1 VKIDRVVVATAVSW
15 LGLWVH
21 ELHRVP
27 RLLGFT
33 PVGDLF
39 MLPIAAGL
47 ALWWSRSRGAPAAC
61 ALAIYATVNL
71 VGAVVTILPLGWLP
85 FVPDQTVAHYA
96 AHVIYAVCQLPLL
109 TLAILQLQ
117 RRLDRKNL
125 PGAIT
130 AG

>member
-33 PVGDLF
+33 ADGDLF
-39 MLPIAAGL
+39 MLPVAAGL
-47 ALWWSRSRGAPAAC
+47 AFWWSRSRGAPAAW
-61 ALAIYATVNL
+61 ALAIYAMVNL
-71 VGAVVTILPLGWLP
+71 AGAVVTILPLGWLP
-85 FVPDQTVAHYA
+85 FVPDQTVALRRPRHLGGMPAPAAYA
-96 AHVIYAVCQLPLL
+96 GNHASTTSTRHKAPAHLI
-109 TLAILQLQ
+109 
-117 RRLDRKNL
+117 
-125 PGAIT
+125 

>member
-1 VKIDRVVVATAVSW
+1 MKIDRVVVAIAVSW
-15 LGLWVH
+15 IGLWVH

-33 PVGDLF
+33 PDGDLF

-47 ALWWSRSRGAPAAC
+47 AFWWSRSRGAPAAW

-117 RRLDRKNL
+117 PRLDSR
-125 PGAIT
+125 PADMS
-130 AG
+130 AGS